1 MWKGRYCGAMI
12 VHEEDIPAI
21 AQSIKEYNFSSRVMF
36 IMFSPPVNHTLYD
49 TFPLNFLRNLCIRHA
64 MTSHF
69 LFFDTDLIPSC
80 ECHPLLSWL
89 VNLYDTIMALPRDIL
104 DREDSAIIVPPFFFP
119 KSYVDKCTSIPSCIQ
134 RFVLLLLL
142 TLSGLQIAPR
152 TMDALLTCYKK
163 YVCLPTKH
171 RMPTHVLENGGC
183 EG

>member
-64 MTSHF
+64 ETSHF

-80 ECHPLLSWL
+80 ECLASPSRLD
-89 VNLYDTIMALPRDIL
+89 NLYDTIMALPRDIL
-104 DREDSAIIVPPFFFP
+104 DSENSAIIVPPFFFP
-119 KSYVDKCTSIPSCIQ
+119 KKYTTMCDDIPSCIQ
-134 RFVLLLLL
+134 RFVLLLFL
-142 TLSGLQIAPR
+142 TLSALQIAPR
-152 TMDALLTCYKK
+152 TMDALLQCYKK
-163 YVCLPTKH
+163 YVCLSVKH
-171 RMPTHVLENGGC
+171 HIPTHVLENGGC